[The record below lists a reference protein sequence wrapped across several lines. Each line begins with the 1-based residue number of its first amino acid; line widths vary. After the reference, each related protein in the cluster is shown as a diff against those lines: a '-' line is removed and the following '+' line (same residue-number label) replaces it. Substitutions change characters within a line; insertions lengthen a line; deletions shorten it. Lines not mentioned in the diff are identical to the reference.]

1 MRLKKAKRRKR
12 RREVGEKDPEGT
24 IGAAGLPQ
32 NTKLIPV
39 MTVYEGEAKLY
50 LKLEMLQ
57 LMLRHQ
63 LVAVQKAWGI
73 SKEIEV
79 SPAAPPLIAR
89 LTHSSRSVTDNRSRP
104 LDLDTRNIPYPSSSY
119 PS

>member
-1 MRLKKAKRRKR
+1 
-12 RREVGEKDPEGT
+12 
-24 IGAAGLPQ
+24 
-32 NTKLIPV
+32 
-39 MTVYEGEAKLY
+39 MTVYEGEAKQY

-79 SPAAPPLIAR
+79 SAAAPPLIA
-89 LTHSSRSVTDNRSRP
+89 
-104 LDLDTRNIPYPSSSY
+104 
-119 PS
+119 